1 MSDVTKKDVDNL
13 SHVLHLL
20 VEWSG
25 VTDESPDDTEI
36 LSVNGSTLVLG
47 DIRDASV
54 TLNELSTL
62 VQTRKK

>member
-13 SHVLHLL
+13 ANVLTLL
-20 VEWSG
+20 VAWSG
-25 VTDESPDDTEI
+25 VTDETPDDTEI
-36 LSVNGSTLVLG
+36 LSVNGASLVLG

-54 TLNELSTL
+54 TLNELSAL